1 VARQKVGF
9 WVRFAAGILRPV
21 TRVLGRRALEG
32 LGRIPRTGAALLV
45 FNHVSYLDP
54 IYDAVFVYEA
64 GRVPRFLAKN
74 TLWKL
79 PLAGTVLA
87 GTGQIPVYRGTAE
100 AGQSLRA
107 AHQALSDGE
116 VVAIYPEGTIT
127 RDPDGWPMH
136 SRVGVARLA
145 LENDVPVIPVARWG
159 TLEVYDHYGK
169 RFRPFP
175 RKQITIKVGEPIDL
189 SAYREGRQDS
199 GNLRE
204 VTEAIMSRVRD
215 LLAEIR
221 GEQAPSTFYVP
232 TNTTS
237 AGENASSGETTS
249 DGGNASGGG
258 SASGGGKA
266 GR

>member
-1 VARQKVGF
+1 MD
-9 WVRFAAGILRPV
+9 
-21 TRVLGRRALEG
+21 
-32 LGRIPRTGAALLV
+32 RIPREGSALLV

-175 RKQITIKVGEPIDL
+175 RKRITIKVGEPIDL

-204 VTEAIMSRVRD
+204 VTEEIMSRVRD

-232 TNTTS
+232 TKTTS

-249 DGGNASGGG
+249 EGGIASEGG
-258 SASGGGKA
+258 SASDGGKA